1 MGTENNIERYQE
13 IARRVNL
20 AFEFVRSLLKE
31 EELKEFLDFIEQVDV
46 LLPVTDPSTW
56 DRHYKD
62 IDQARGRVKLLLNIV
77 RQEVKR

>member
-1 MGTENNIERYQE
+1 MNAERNINRYQE

-62 IDQARGRVKLLLNIV
+62 IDQARRRVKLLLNIV

>member
-1 MGTENNIERYQE
+1 MNAEKNVNRYQE

-62 IDQARGRVKLLLNIV
+62 IDQARRRVKLLLNIV

>member
-62 IDQARGRVKLLLNIV
+62 IDQARRRVKLLLNIV